1 MKLKLLI
8 LLMFPMFAFAQ
19 IIPQFRDAGSGNMR
33 YIWTGKSPAGYDTLW
48 NAQTIRGY
56 VNVNFKFKSDSVNNS
71 GYVTHGYFNAHAGYT
86 FLNGLNNDGSN
97 HIGLGGDLNQSILI
111 DFHSN
116 PFQFKSEGSLVGS
129 TINEL
134 SQFQYSAINGWY
146 QWSYAISPDHSTIYN
161 RATINV
167 GPSELFIGMES
178 NPDIHQQGLYF
189 RVTTPDYATS
199 RPILLHDD
207 LRKGITVDWR
217 NDANLSDSS
226 YVPKRYADS
235 LASLSPPTTA
245 SRGITK
251 HINDFRLGGA
261 IIDSTVTLQAD
272 GANGFNIL
280 QYDNSSSP
288 TQVGGLT
295 TSYVFGTGVTTS
307 ITNFDFA
314 SGSNY
319 GATSGGGIVK
329 MGGGSSTNGNKEFE
343 ISESGGIKITDSR
356 TSPKGIEYAL
366 NYNGT
371 LGANSLAPKR
381 YVDSV
386 AAGAGTGV
394 FAVLSG
400 GNSFTGAQY
409 LNTATVMTT
418 PDSIAFLGDSY
429 TAGYGV
435 QAYQKM
441 STIASGKLNA
451 IEVNLGVGGST
462 VEEQSPTMPFGV
474 SSYVARKATI
484 PVYNSHYLALVI
496 NGSINDPTL
505 NSANYNVTNY
515 TADLG
520 TNIVDY
526 AVSVRGWPAGKILL
540 VSQPYKSPTS
550 YVSRNGNP
558 AATDAINI
566 SFANATKAVATAKG
580 TRYLDQYNLLKNNG
594 GKLLEQAD
602 SLHLNPSGHRIVGN
616 AIANSVGLI
625 IKQNGQQL
633 AVNGLTQFS
642 KIRLSSTDTLQ
653 SKGHTIIVADSLGNI
668 VYAPNKYISNVSDTT
683 AANAQ
688 GANLNVN
695 GVVRGSNLIANQ
707 TVKAL
712 GSLLTGSYLNSA
724 SAGTYPTNKLGL
736 YLLGS
741 AARGFIDSYSTTSA
755 NTGNQLDIQSQ
766 SLGDVNIYG
775 NINFKSTGKLT
786 TLSSPLILNTYLQI
800 PNATGVYP
808 GTKTGGLITANITAM
823 YIDAFSSSGGVG
835 LPLFLNN
842 QSTQSVQSYGSFS
855 VMNAKAFNVGTG
867 VSTFGGPVF
876 VTPFTSAGV
885 VTNNGSAQLVSS
897 PSLSVI
903 LGGSGQTS
911 YTNGQLLI
919 GNTTGNTLTKATLTA
934 SAATGLLIANGLG
947 SITISN
953 DTTVLL
959 TAANTFPKN
968 DTRYQKISTAFTNP
982 MSTLG
987 DIIYG
992 GASGVATRLAGNT
1005 TTTQKFLT
1013 STGNGTISAT
1023 PAYFDLFGGN
1033 NTWGG
1038 NNTLNG
1044 ALNLNGGANFKG
1056 GIASAFYNTA
1066 NTFSINLGVN
1076 TVTANRNIT
1085 LPDASGAL
1093 LLNTS
1098 GSFSGTGTATTTF
1111 TVTIGATQANTIYKV
1126 NVTPTS
1132 LVAAAVFYV
1141 NNKTTT
1147 TFDVVYVTGLTGAVS
1162 FDWALF
1168 K

>member
-1 MKLKLLI
+1 MKRIYLILCVLLFSVQAFSQTTPWSSSPPVTPQTRFFSGAKQIRWLWGSNTLYSLDDSLAKYKLK
-8 LLMFPMFAFAQ
+8 A
-19 IIPQFRDAGSGNMR
+19 
-33 YIWTGKSPAGYDTLW
+33 
-48 NAQTIRGY
+48 
-56 VNVNFKFKSDSVNNS
+56 DSVNNS
-71 GYVTHGYFNAHAGYT
+71 GYVTHGYFNAHAHSYN
-86 FLNGLNNDGSN
+86 FLNGLVNDGSDN
-97 HIGLGGDLNQSILI
+97 TGLGGDLSHFTLTDLHQNSLI
-111 DFHSN
+111 YKTEYLQTSA
-116 PFQFKSEGSLVGS
+116 PFNINVLDQFSYNS
-129 TINEL
+129 
-134 SQFQYSAINGWY
+134 YGWIME
-146 QWSYAISPDHSTIYN
+146 SYRLKEDHSVLYSKPIVQ
-161 RATINV
+161 INFAQSKIGIETGGDGNDV
-167 GPSELFIGMES
+167 QALRFSIVPTTTNSTPSSI
-178 NPDIHQQGLYF
+178 I
-189 RVTTPDYATS
+189 
-199 RPILLHDD
+199 LHDD
-207 LRKGITVDWR
+207 LRKGILVDWAS
-217 NDANLSDSS
+217 DTNLSDSS
-226 YVPKRYADS
+226 YVPKRYV
-235 LASLSPPTTA
+235 TA
-245 SRGITK
+245 
-251 HINDFRLGGA
+251 A
-261 IIDSTVTLQAD
+261 IST
-272 GANGFNIL
+272 
-280 QYDNSSSP
+280 
-288 TQVGGLT
+288 
-295 TSYVFGTGVTTS
+295 
-307 ITNFDFA
+307 
-314 SGSNY
+314 
-319 GATSGGGIVK
+319 
-329 MGGGSSTNGNKEFE
+329 
-343 ISESGGIKITDSR
+343 
-356 TSPKGIEYAL
+356 
-366 NYNGT
+366 
-371 LGANSLAPKR
+371 
-381 YVDSV
+381 
-386 AAGAGTGV
+386 AGAG
-394 FAVLSG
+394 FAVKAG
-400 GNSFTGAQY
+400 GNSFTGSQY
-409 LNTATVMTT
+409 MNATSVMTT

-429 TAGYGV
+429 IAGFGV
-435 QAYQKM
+435 LAYQRM
-441 STIASGKLNA
+441 STVAAGKLNA

-474 SSYVARKATI
+474 SSYVARRATI

-558 AATDAINI
+558 AATDVINI

-594 GKLLEQAD
+594 GKLLEQVD

-616 AIANSVGLI
+616 AIANAVGLI

-633 AVNGLTQFS
+633 AVNGLTQLS

-653 SKGHTIIVADSLGNI
+653 SKGHAIIVADSLGNI

-695 GVVRGSNLIANQ
+695 GVVRGGNLIANQ
-707 TVKAL
+707 IVKAL
-712 GSLLTGSYLNSA
+712 GPLLTGSYLNSA

-842 QSTQSVQSYGSFS
+842 QSTQAVQSYGSFS

-959 TAANTFPKN
+959 TVANTFPKN
-968 DTRYQKISTAFTNP
+968 DTRYQKITTAFTNP

-992 GASGVATRLAGNT
+992 GASGAATRLAGNT

-1013 STGNGTISAT
+1013 STGNGTVSAA

-1085 LPDASGAL
+1085 LPDASGEL

-1111 TVTIGATQANTIYKV
+1111 TVTIGVTQANTTYKV

-1147 TFDVVYVTGLTGAVS
+1147 TFDVVYPVGLSGAVS